1 MKIYYRMAI
10 TLVFLGILAGSVFGA
25 EPQGK
30 DLTMPSLEGVKPLE
44 EGQIPKEKLYSL
56 SVRDADLKEVLFAF
70 SKDNGVNIIVDPDVF
85 GKVTVDLKK
94 VTMAAALEALLKP
107 LDLDYQQEGNLI
119 RVTRPKMETRTFIL
133 NYLTTIRKGSGSVS
147 GIGGS
152 SAASGS
158 KTGGGSVLSQVIT
171 EDHADLWE
179 EIKEGIKN
187 ILTKKTGKR
196 ILKKRR

>member
-1 MKIYYRMAI
+1 MKIYLWAVI
-10 TLVFLGILAGSVFGA
+10 PLIFFGILVGVCFGA
-25 EPQGK
+25 DPQGK
-30 DLTMPSLEGVKPLE
+30 DLTLPSLEGVKPLE
-44 EGQIPKEKLYSL
+44 GGQIPKEKLYSL

-152 SAASGS
+152 SRPAA
-158 KTGGGSVLSQVIT
+158 LRRA
-171 EDHADLWE
+171 AD
-179 EIKEGIKN
+179 
-187 ILTKKTGKR
+187 R
-196 ILKKRR
+196 S